1 MITIRT
7 AAPSDAALL
16 AEIGAET
23 FFDTFAT
30 QNTPEN
36 METYLKGSFSPALQA
51 AELEEAGAVFLIA
64 EKDTEPV
71 GYAKILVGSTE
82 TSIHS
87 KKPVELVRIYTR
99 ANAFGL
105 GVGTTLMQACLAEA
119 NRLGCEVIWL
129 GVWEHNPRAIRFYQK
144 WGFEKVGTHPFL
156 LGDDLQT
163 DWIMQRSLRI

>member
-7 AAPSDAALL
+7 ATLADAPLL

-36 METYLKGSFSPALQA
+36 MAAYLKASFSPELQA
-51 AELEEAGAVFLIA
+51 TELTEAGAVFLIA
-64 EKDTEPV
+64 EREDEAL
-71 GYAKILVGSTE
+71 GYAKLLTGSHE
-82 TSIHS
+82 TDITGES
-87 KKPVELVRIYTR
+87 PVELVRIYTR
-99 ANAFGL
+99 AHAFGC
-105 GVGTTLMQACLAEA
+105 GVGKALMQACLTEA
-119 NRLGCEVIWL
+119 ARLEGDVIWL

-144 WGFEKVGTHPFL
+144 WGFEKVGTHAFL

-163 DWIMQRSLRI
+163 DWIMQRAIKV